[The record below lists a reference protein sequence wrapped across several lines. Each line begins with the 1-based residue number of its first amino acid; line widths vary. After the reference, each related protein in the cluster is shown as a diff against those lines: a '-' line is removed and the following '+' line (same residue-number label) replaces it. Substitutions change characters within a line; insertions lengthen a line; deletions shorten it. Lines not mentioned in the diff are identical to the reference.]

1 MSQIQDRI
9 KYSILDPT
17 GNITALVETETEI
30 AMQPAVAAEI
40 MRLHPEVEQVGFV
53 RFVTSGK
60 ADVKSGSSSAG
71 QQLCDGELRM
81 AGGEFCGN
89 ATMSAAALLLMRSA
103 DGVSGIRK
111 AGTDHADVGAWQTV
125 RLKVSGASEPVEV
138 KLKPCGA
145 KADPVEVKPEA
156 AGVILKPAGA
166 KAENAGDCHVS
177 FQAQVKMPP
186 ALGIE
191 QRAFSFAGKD
201 GELPLV
207 RMEGISHIIIG
218 ENSPFFGMKEEPEEA
233 EQAVRQWCKE
243 LAADGL
249 GLMFL
254 EAEPAGGGERRF
266 PVNQDRRRPDGR
278 NDEREK
284 ELTFQLT
291 PLVYVPAGS
300 SGGTVF
306 WENSCAS
313 GSAAA
318 GLYLTS
324 GQAQDL
330 IAGRTPGQARKT
342 IVRLREPGGV
352 LSVEYDPAAG
362 SGNVLLHGQV
372 SMMQ

>member
-40 MRLHPEVEQVGFV
+40 MKLHPEVEQVGFV
-53 RFVTSGK
+53 RFDTSGK

-89 ATMSAAALLLMRSA
+89 ATMSAAALLLMRGA

-111 AGTDHADVGAWQTV
+111 AGTDHANGGDWQTLH
-125 RLKVSGASEPVEV
+125 LKVSGAS
-138 KLKPCGA
+138 
-145 KADPVEVKPEA
+145 DPVEVRLKPSHAKAKPVELKPEA
-156 AGVILKPAGA
+156 AGVMLKPAGA
-166 KAENAGDCHVS
+166 KTKNAGESPAS

-191 QRAFSFAGKD
+191 QRAFSFAGKK

-207 RMEGISHIIIG
+207 RMEGISHIII
-218 ENSPFFGMKEEPEEA
+218 EDRSPFFGMKEEPEEA

-254 EAEPAGGGERRF
+254 EAEPA
-266 PVNQDRRRPDGR
+266 DW
-278 NDEREK
+278 
-284 ELTFQLT
+284 TFQLT

-330 IAGRTPGQARKT
+330 TARRAPAQAQKA

-362 SGNVLLHGQV
+362 SGRVLLHGQV

>member
-1 MSQIQDRI
+1 MSQIQERI

-40 MRLHPEVEQVGFV
+40 MNLHPEVEQVGFV
-53 RFVTSGK
+53 RFETSGK
-60 ADVKSGSSSAG
+60 ADIQEGSVSAG
-71 QQLCDGELRM
+71 QRFCDGELRM

-89 ATMSAAALLLMRSA
+89 ATMSAAALLFIRTA
-103 DGVSGIRK
+103 DGASDIPK
-111 AGTDHADVGAWQTV
+111 AGTDHADGGVWQTL

-145 KADPVEVKPEA
+145 KA
-156 AGVILKPAGA
+156 
-166 KAENAGDCHVS
+166 ENAVESLAS

-191 QRAFSFAGKD
+191 QRAFSFAGKK

-207 RMEGISHIIIG
+207 RMEGISHIII
-218 ENSPFFGMKEEPEEA
+218 EDRSPFFGMKEEPEEA

-254 EAEPAGGGERRF
+254 EAEP
-266 PVNQDRRRPDGR
+266 VDW
-278 NDEREK
+278 
-284 ELTFQLT
+284 TFQLT

-300 SGGTVF
+300 SDGTVF

-330 IAGRTPGQARKT
+330 TARRAPAQAQKA
-342 IVRLREPGGV
+342 IVRLSEPGGV
-352 LSVEYDPAAG
+352 LSVEYDPSAG
-362 SGNVLLHGQV
+362 SGRVLLHGKV